1 MEIFTTILTII
12 GIVIGGLVALWILSA
27 VLSTIYHIASI
38 VRAKQAKTEY
48 DFISDY
54 IVDVCGRYVSGMV
67 TKEIKRDSTEYAKY
81 IDLIYT
87 EVNKCITDTHK
98 AMLNRAFSINS
109 ESYIRYTISA
119 LMDSLLTKKYGVNYG
134 TTSNMMLQRLAD
146 YAQRNKDKLAS
157 LYGEMSFDTDKCDEY
172 TELYDPTEDGDE

>member
-1 MEIFTTILTII
+1 MEIFTTILMVI
-12 GIVIGGLVALWILSA
+12 GIGLGALVALWVLAA
-27 VLSTIYHIASI
+27 VLSTIYHITSI

-48 DFISDY
+48 DLISDY

-67 TKEIKRDSTEYAKY
+67 TKEIKRDSAEYAKY

-98 AMLNRAFSINS
+98 AMLIRAFSINS

-134 TTSNMMLQRLAD
+134 TTANMMLQRLAD
-146 YAQRNKDKLAS
+146 YAQRNKAKFDS
-157 LYGEMSFDTDKCDEY
+157 LYGAMSFNTDKCDEY